1 MVRTA
6 LPNSEMKVSRSLS
19 LHRAQGTSTHEP
31 PTHLTVTVLSP
42 MVRLTTRPS
51 VQVVGVPDPP
61 ELDPPVLPLDPEL
74 EEPEL
79 LDDPEFDPL
88 GLLLDPRLE
97 DELELDEVEPEP
109 LLDWLR
115 WAWAWAAAAASASA
129 CLVAL

>member
-42 MVRLTTRPS
+42 MVRFTTRPS
-51 VQVVGVPDPP
+51 VQVLGVPEPP
-61 ELDPPVLPLDPEL
+61 EELPVFPLDPEL
-74 EEPEL
+74 EDPAL

-88 GLLLDPRLE
+88 ELLLDPWLE

-115 WAWAWAAAAASASA
+115 WAWACAAAAASASA
-129 CLVAL
+129 CLVAS